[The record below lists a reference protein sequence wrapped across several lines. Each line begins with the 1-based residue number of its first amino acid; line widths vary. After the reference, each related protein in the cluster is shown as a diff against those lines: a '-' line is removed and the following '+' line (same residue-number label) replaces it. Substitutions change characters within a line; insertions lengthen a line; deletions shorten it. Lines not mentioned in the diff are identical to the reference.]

1 MKPRDIPNLISV
13 LRILLVVPVVV
24 LLLQERFTA
33 ALWLFIIAGV
43 SDGVDGFLAKQ
54 FGWAS
59 RLGAIL
65 DPLADKLLMLA
76 CYLCL
81 GWLGQLPLWLVAAV
95 IARDLI
101 IVAGSLA
108 WHRLIGHL
116 DIQPSIASKVNTFFQ
131 LLLVVVVLI
140 AVQPVAVP
148 PWLVNAL
155 IAVVLATTVV
165 SGAGYVVTWSRRAA
179 VAFKAGRRRE

>member
-1 MKPRDIPNLISV
+1 MKPRDIPNIISV
-13 LRILLVVPVVV
+13 VRILLVAPVVV
-24 LLLQERFTA
+24 FLLHERFTV
-33 ALWLFIIAGV
+33 ALWLFIIAGI
-43 SDGVDGFLAKQ
+43 SDGLDGFLAKQ

-65 DPLADKLLMLA
+65 DPIADKLLMLA

-81 GWLGQLPLWLVAAV
+81 GWLGQLPAWLVAAV
-95 IARDLI
+95 IARDVV

-108 WHRLIGHL
+108 WYRLIGGL

-131 LLLVVVVLI
+131 LLLVVVVLV

-148 PWLVNAL
+148 AWLIDAL
-155 IAVVLATTVV
+155 IVIVLMTTVV
-165 SGAGYVVTWSRRAA
+165 SGVGYVVTWSRRAA
-179 VAFKAGRRRE
+179 VALRADKTGE